1 VPVAGYSA
9 ALISLLLIYQL
20 AATRGVLSVMSLL
33 LTGVVFNA
41 FSFALI
47 LVINAL
53 ANFGQAHQILY
64 LMLGSVEA
72 VSWDRIILFAGF
84 FLVAFMILWM
94 RSRALNL
101 LALGDEEAFHL
112 GVNVRRE
119 KIIVFILTSLLV
131 GVSVS
136 LCGLIGFVGLF
147 VPHLVRLF
155 WGADNRV
162 VLPVS
167 ALVGGLFLVM
177 SDFLASHV
185 ISFQALHTKL
195 PVGAVTALIGAPLFV
210 FLLKKQMV
218 GQK

>member
-1 VPVAGYSA
+1 
-9 ALISLLLIYQL
+9 
-20 AATRGVLSVMSLL
+20 
-33 LTGVVFNA
+33 
-41 FSFALI
+41 
-47 LVINAL
+47 
-53 ANFGQAHQILY
+53 
-64 LMLGSVEA
+64 
-72 VSWDRIILFAGF
+72 
-84 FLVAFMILWM
+84 
-94 RSRALNL
+94 
-101 LALGDEEAFHL
+101 LGDEEAFHL

-119 KIIVFILTSLLV
+119 KIVVFILTSLLV

-147 VPHLVRLF
+147 VPHLVRIC
-155 WGADNRV
+155 WGSDNRV